1 MCIATIPTI
10 PCITLQKHVR
20 NMTEVKASPA
30 AKILDLWR
38 RLSKRPTGKWLFGR
52 VIARA
57 IPYTGSVQ
65 PMVQEVRPGYARV
78 QMKDRRRVRNHLNSI
93 HAIALTN
100 VGEFTGGLA
109 MTATAPSSV
118 RSILIRLDVEF
129 LKKARGTMTAEC
141 HCQVPPI
148 QAATD
153 HVVVTNVRDETGD
166 EVARVTATW
175 RLSPL

>member
-1 MCIATIPTI
+1 MERRRPRIDAREPIMNQGKT
-10 PCITLQKHVR
+10 
-20 NMTEVKASPA
+20 SPA
-30 AKILDLWR
+30 AKLLHLWT
-38 RLSKRPTGKWLFGR
+38 RLSKRPAGQWLFGR

-57 IPYTGSVQ
+57 IPYTGTVQ

-78 QMKDRRRVRNHLNSI
+78 QMKDRRRVRNHLDSI

-109 MTATAPSSV
+109 MTATAPASV
-118 RSILIRLDVEF
+118 RSILIKLEVEF
-129 LKKARGTMTAEC
+129 LKKARGTVTAEC

-153 HVVVTNVRDETGD
+153 HVVVTNVRDAAGD